1 MVVDE
6 GSAGFDK
13 DQTALDGAYSFLLR
27 DRLLVER
34 KLRLRKLLARSDGG
48 LQFVEHLEGDGAAI
62 FAAVCSMGLE
72 GIRLEA
78 SR

>member
-1 MVVDE
+1 
-6 GSAGFDK
+6 
-13 DQTALDGAYSFLLR
+13 
-27 DRLLVER
+27 
-34 KLRLRKLLARSDGG
+34 LLARSDGG